1 MSNHTVR
8 SASQGLFTLETGG
21 LATQADGS
29 VLVHYGDTRVLVTVG
44 RASAEHISYF
54 PLSVEYEERF
64 YAGGKIPGGFFK
76 REGRPSEQAILFAR
90 MTDRTLRPL
99 FPEGYQEQ
107 VQVAAT
113 ILSATRDEPPE
124 IAAMLGASTALMLSK
139 APFQGPIAGVRVG
152 LVEGQFVI
160 NPNHEQREASLMD
173 VVIAGTKHAVTMVE
187 GRMDEISEDQVVACV
202 QAAHEQIK
210 VLVGL
215 QESLLS
221 QLTLE
226 KVDVPEPEDLSE
238 MEAALK
244 TLVGDKLEAM
254 RQPLNK
260 QQRSELVEGIRNEAI
275 ASYLEAHGQGLSEEE
290 LAALEKQAKT
300 VVQRIEETFV
310 RTTTVA
316 SKRRYDGRATDEL
329 RDLSCQVGLLPR
341 THGSSLFLRGET
353 QSLGTC
359 TMGTTRQDE
368 QIIDLMLEEG
378 RKRFLLHY
386 NFPPFCVGEV
396 GRMGSPKRREIGH
409 GNLAANALKTVLPN
423 EEDFPYSIRLVSEI
437 LESNGSSSMATV
449 CSAALAM
456 MDAGVPI
463 KKPVAGI
470 AMGMF
475 EEGDDYVILTD
486 IAGYEDHC
494 GDMDFKVAGTRDGVT
509 AFQLDVKVSGVS
521 PERMSEALAQAR
533 VARLKILDTMEAT
546 LASPREALSPY
557 APRIAL
563 LNIDPEKIGMV
574 IGPGGKIIRAIQTD
588 TGTQIDI
595 SEEGVV
601 KIASTEAE
609 GLEEARKRVAELTE
623 DVEVGNRYPGRVV
636 RVERYGAFVEF
647 RGGSKG
653 LIRTNDLA
661 QGFTKSAQDA
671 VSIGDEFE
679 IEVSEVDDMGRVNLR
694 RVFDGESKGSS
705 GHDERPRATHR
716 PERPAAPTVAVEL
729 GDTFP
734 AVVKT
739 VKEYGAF
746 VTTDNGLEGLI
757 HISALA
763 EGFVKRVEDVV
774 NEGDEVQVELIKNDN
789 GRYSFKLIQ

>member
-152 LVEGQFVI
+152 LVEGQFVV

-210 VLVGL
+210 VLVAL

-221 QLTLE
+221 QLTIE
-226 KVDVPEPEDLSE
+226 KVEVPEPEDLSE
-238 MEAALK
+238 MKAALK

-260 QQRSELVEGIRNEAI
+260 QERSNLVEDIRNEAI
-275 ASYLEAHGQGLSEEE
+275 ASYLEAQGQGLSEEE

-300 VVQRIEETFV
+300 VVQQLEETFV

-359 TMGTTRQDE
+359 TLGTTRQDE

-409 GNLAANALKTVLPN
+409 GNLAANALKTVLPS

-533 VARLKILDTMEAT
+533 VARLQILDAMEAT
-546 LASPREALSPY
+546 LASPREELSPY

-574 IGPGGKIIRAIQTD
+574 IGPGGKIIRAIQAD

-623 DVEVGNRYPGRVV
+623 EVEVGNRYPGRVV

-647 RGGSKG
+647 KGGSKG

-705 GHDERPRATHR
+705 GHDERPQATHR

>member
-124 IAAMLGASTALMLSK
+124 IAAMLGASAALMLSK

-210 VLVGL
+210 VLVAL

-244 TLVGDKLEAM
+244 SLIGDKLEAM

-275 ASYLEAHGQGLSEEE
+275 ASYLETHGQGLSEEE
-290 LAALEKQAKT
+290 LTALEKQAKT
-300 VVQRIEETFV
+300 VVQQIEETFV

-359 TMGTTRQDE
+359 TLGTTRQDE

-409 GNLAANALKTVLPN
+409 GNLAANALRTVLPS

-533 VARLKILDTMEAT
+533 VARLQILDAMEAT
-546 LASPREALSPY
+546 LASPREELSPY

-574 IGPGGKIIRAIQTD
+574 IGPGGKIIRAIQAD

-623 DVEVGNRYPGRVV
+623 EVEVGNRYPGRVV

-647 RGGSKG
+647 KGGSKG

-694 RVFDGESKGSS
+694 RVFDGESEGSS

-716 PERPAAPTVAVEL
+716 SERPAAPTVSVEL